1 MSAGLASTPLEAE
14 DGNPGLVFK
23 AALAALRDGRRAA
36 LAVVLE
42 TEGSTYT
49 RAGTVVLFTDQ
60 GHVGWLSGGCLEP
73 EIERRAMQAVDE
85 SALAWMEID
94 TRDDDAL
101 FAGNAVGC
109 RGRQRVVLIPL
120 ASLAGIDSVF
130 DPWLRGE
137 GTLELRLHGDGV
149 LQWRC
154 GDTALSHDI
163 ASPPV
168 DWEAPRREWQLQ
180 WRRAPGVVVLG
191 AGPEAAPLLPLL
203 VGLGWRVEIH
213 EPRERWRER
222 LAVIAPPDQ
231 RSGATGDSP
240 ASYTSRLRD
249 GPLPDAVL
257 VMHHNFELD
266 REALEALAST
276 SIPFIGLL
284 GPARRR
290 DDLFKLLRP
299 EARAALS
306 PRLRSP
312 IGLAL
317 GGPGPEAIALS
328 IAAQLQAWRHGVPGM
343 S

>member
-1 MSAGLASTPLEAE
+1 MSAGLASKPLEAE

-85 SALAWMEID
+85 NTLAWMEID

-120 ASLAGIDSVF
+120 ASLAGIDRVF
-130 DPWLRGE
+130 DPLLRGE
-137 GTLELRLHGDGV
+137 GTLELRLHSDGAR
-149 LQWRC
+149 QWRR
-154 GDTALSHDI
+154 GDPPLPPATT
-163 ASPPV
+163 SPPV
-168 DWEAPRREWQLQ
+168 AWEAPRREWQLQ

-191 AGPEAAPLLPLL
+191 AGPEAAPLMPLL
-203 VGLGWRVEIH
+203 VDLGWRVEIH
-213 EPRERWRER
+213 EPRARWRER
-222 LAVIAPPDQ
+222 LAAVVPPDQ
-231 RSGATGDSP
+231 RSGATESSSTDCRTRWTN
-240 ASYTSRLRD
+240 A
-249 GPLPDAVL
+249 PLPDAVL

-266 REALEALAST
+266 RDALEALAAT
-276 SIPFIGLL
+276 SVPFIGLL
-284 GPARRR
+284 GPGRRR
-290 DDLFKLLRP
+290 DDLFKLLPP
-299 EARAALS
+299 EARASLS

-312 IGLAL
+312 IGLGL
-317 GGPGPEAIALS
+317 GGRGPEAIALS
-328 IAAQLQAWRHGVPGM
+328 IAAQLQAWRHGVPEAP
-343 S
+343 